1 MSGSI
6 SPFVYKTYQLV
17 SGGQTNNDVVSW
29 NVDGTSL
36 VVLDTFTFEKEVLPH
51 FFKHNNFSSFVRQ
64 LNTYGFHKV
73 QNADPKIRE
82 FSHPHFRK
90 DCPGELSKVKRKGK
104 SSQPRPSSAKS
115 SLASLPSAVPVAIP
129 SLEETAS
136 FTGQVLP
143 KQEAQMPYLPP
154 FQPQTPLPEW
164 LETRADET
172 PDPSSLSPAQEDPL
186 RYLLNLCK
194 KQKATEERLASLCME
209 WRETKD
215 RLDMLTSAASHGQ
228 QSVRMHPKI
237 ESGFV
242 QSDQRGDNM
251 NLYINGSPANGLGS
265 YQMFPPC

>member
-17 SGGQTNNDVVSW
+17 SGQTNNEVVSW
-29 NVDGTSL
+29 NADGTSL
-36 VVLDTFTFEKEVLPH
+36 VVRDTFLFEKEVLPH

-82 FSHPHFRK
+82 FFHPHFLK
-90 DCPGELSKVKRKGK
+90 DSPGELSKVKRKGK
-104 SSQPRPSSAKS
+104 SGQPRPSTKPSMTALS
-115 SLASLPSAVPVAIP
+115 STAVPVSIP

-136 FTGQVLP
+136 FTGQILP
-143 KQEAQMPYLPP
+143 KPQPNNPQAAPYLPP

-164 LETRADET
+164 LENRAEADL
-172 PDPSSLSPAQEDPL
+172 SSLSPAAQDDPL

-194 KQKATEERLASLCME
+194 KQKATEEKLASLCLE

-215 RLDMLTSAASHGQ
+215 RLDMLTSTAI
-228 QSVRMHPKI
+228 VEEPKRENIHPA
-237 ESGFV
+237 EMGEMF
-242 QSDQRGDNM
+242 
-251 NLYINGSPANGLGS
+251 ANGAGNILGS
-265 YQMFPPC
+265 FGYPPC